1 MKKVLA
7 ILLALTMAL
16 SLCSTA
22 WATDGVVE
30 TEGEANSPVAQENGI
45 VVAEGEANA
54 PVVQEGATT
63 PTYVAQIGET
73 KYETLAAAVAAAGKG
88 AVITL
93 LGNCQGEGISV
104 AGDKDITIDFA
115 GYTYT
120 LTKGAGSKGTRTNG
134 FQLLMGSKVVMKNGK
149 VDIIADN
156 KTVEVADPEVS
167 GRLLNV
173 MRFVQ
178 SYADV
183 MLTNMVFDA
192 ANLYN
197 MQDYALSFNKGN
209 VLINGNTTVLNY
221 PDTKILFDS
230 CDGSWASSGVYST
243 DPVTAITIDTTGTLP
258 GKVAMGGGHLN
269 VNKGTVNVVL
279 DSNSPDLTVGKDANV
294 TLDLAG
300 KALTGPT
307 SDTITNNGTLTI
319 KDSSTAKTGK
329 INSAEG
335 KAPLNNSANVTV
347 EASAANALAVNNV
360 AGSNAAAKLG
370 DKTYIGEGAIQN
382 AAKSAQDKDT
392 LEIIQGS
399 VSLTGV
405 ASGVI
410 VSVASGA
417 SATVN
422 NTSVSAGTN
431 YTVPASGEASKNA
444 AKIGT
449 TEYRTL
455 AEAVAAANAG
465 DTITL
470 LNNVTLDSA
479 LVIKKDCKLDL
490 GGKTLSRTGGYV
502 LDIYSNVTITNGT
515 VNITGASSQKN
526 NTCAIWLN
534 DNAKLTVDSTAKI
547 TTTNDNNIGNFAIG
561 LDQSCNGAELIFN
574 GEINAANGITVNG
587 NIKAPKTNTLTI
599 NGKITA
605 TEHALYLAGNAAT
618 TVNSSAQLT
627 GNTGIEIR
635 AGKLNVAGGSVTS
648 KGTYTAAP
656 NGRGGTTEGAAIAV
670 AQHTTKQAIEVNIT
684 GGVIS
689 ADATGKAIAVSDPQG
704 NNLDNVKVNVKGGT
718 VNGAVLIEKNIAA
731 KKPASVTGGIFTD
744 NVTSLVPATTPI
756 AKITIGG
763 KTTFVVGAE
772 NIQNVAKTAKSGDVI
787 EITQGNVTL
796 TGIAGGVTVKT
807 PGDAA
812 ATVNGT
818 AVTAKAYPNGYTV
831 PTYTGGGTGGGF
843 PSSGTKKDDTKKD
856 IKSAT
861 TFDAGIALYVGM
873 SILSLTGTAAVIGKK
888 KEF

>member
-22 WATDGVVE
+22 WATEGAVE
-30 TEGEANSPVAQENGI
+30 TEGEANAPVAQETGT

-54 PVVQEGATT
+54 PVVQEGTTT
-63 PTYVAQIGET
+63 PTYVAQIGEI

-243 DPVTAITIDTTGTLP
+243 DPVTAITIDTTATLP

-279 DSNSPDLTVGKDANV
+279 DSNSPDLIVGKDANV

-392 LEIIQGS
+392 LEIIQGN

-422 NTSVSAGTN
+422 NTVVSTGS
-431 YTVPASGEASKNA
+431 YTVPASGTSTNA

-449 TEYRTL
+449 TEYQTL
-455 AEAVAAANAG
+455 AEAVAAANDG

-470 LNNVTLDSA
+470 LNNVTLTESLSIPAD
-479 LVIKKDCKLDL
+479 KKITLDL
-490 GGKTLSRTGGYV
+490 NSYKISAALKGPHMICNAGDLTITDSSAAKTGEIAKTGASTDYGYV
-502 LDIYSNVTITNGT
+502 IENHGTMVLKCCKISSTSAMSSAIENGWFTPSQNTSGKNSVMTIVDADVLSVNAAGGLYTVKNDDYGVMVINGGTFTNGT
-515 VNITGASSQKN
+515 AGAG
-526 NTCAIWLN
+526 AVLN
-534 DNAKLTVDSTAKI
+534 W
-547 TTTNDNNIGNFAIG
+547 ND
-561 LDQSCNGAELIFN
+561 
-574 GEINAANGITVNG
+574 
-587 NIKAPKTNTLTI
+587 LTI
-599 NGKITA
+599 NGGNFNGISAVRTLKSGDVAYEIGKTVIKNGVFNGKIDT
-605 TEHALYLAGNAAT
+605 LDNY
-618 TVNSSAQLT
+618 
-627 GNTGIEIR
+627 
-635 AGKLNVAGGSVTS
+635 S
-648 KGTYTAAP
+648 KGIT
-656 NGRGGTTEGAAIAV
+656 V
-670 AQHTTKQAIEVNIT
+670 EVT
-684 GGVIS
+684 GGV
-689 ADATGKAIAVSDPQG
+689 
-704 NNLDNVKVNVKGGT
+704 
-718 VNGAVLIEKNIAA
+718 
-731 KKPASVTGGIFTD
+731 FTD
-744 NVTSLVPATTPI
+744 DVTSRVPVTNPVTPI
-756 AKITIGG
+756 AKIKIGN

-807 PGDAA
+807 PGTAA
-812 ATVNGT
+812 ATVNGV

-856 IKSAT
+856 NIKSAT

>member
-30 TEGEANSPVAQENGI
+30 TEGEANAPVAQENGI

-54 PVVQEGATT
+54 PVVQEGAT
-63 PTYVAQIGET
+63 PVVVAKIGDT
-73 KYETLAAAVAAAGKG
+73 GYDTLEKAVR
-88 AVITL
+88 AVPDGGTITL
-93 LGNCQGEGISV
+93 TQNSAGPGI
-104 AGDKDITIDFA
+104 ATFRNPTGDQISAKSFTIDFKGCTYTIGFPA
-115 GYTYT
+115 VGSSGTESQAFHLEKTNAGTPNVTFKDGTINVDSTFTGAMVIQNYCNLTLDNMVIDSTAMARDGYT
-120 LTKGAGSKGTRTNG
+120 
-134 FQLLMGSKVVMKNGK
+134 
-149 VDIIADN
+149 
-156 KTVEVADPEVS
+156 
-167 GRLLNV
+167 
-173 MRFVQ
+173 
-178 SYADV
+178 
-183 MLTNMVFDA
+183 
-192 ANLYN
+192 
-197 MQDYALSFNKGN
+197 LSNN
-209 VLINGNTTVLNY
+209 NGNTTINH
-221 PDTKILFDS
+221 TKINAKLTDVAFDVYGGM
-230 CDGSWASSGVYST
+230 GSYG
-243 DPVTAITIDTTGTLP
+243 DVT
-258 GKVAMGGGHLN
+258 
-269 VNKGTVNVVL
+269 
-279 DSNSPDLTVGKDANV
+279 
-294 TLDLAG
+294 
-300 KALTGPT
+300 
-307 SDTITNNGTLTI
+307 
-319 KDSSTAKTGK
+319 
-329 INSAEG
+329 
-335 KAPLNNSANVTV
+335 VTV
-347 EASAANALAVNNV
+347 ENGSVINGKVEVTRDNTTNTARNKLVVTDGTFRGEVTVKGNDNTSASITGGIFVNDVSAFSGDNAVLKFTTKDSTKSSYIVGTNNITQAASTANA
-360 AGSNAAAKLG
+360 G
-370 DKTYIGEGAIQN
+370 
-382 AAKSAQDKDT
+382 DT
-392 LEIIQGS
+392 LEVAKGD
-399 VSLTGV
+399 VTLTGV
-405 ASGVI
+405 ASGVT
-410 VSVASGA
+410 VAVASGA

-422 NTSVSAGTN
+422 NTVVSTGS

-455 AEAVAAANAG
+455 AEAVAAAKAG
-465 DTITL
+465 DTIEL

-526 NTCAIWLN
+526 NTCAIWVN

-656 NGRGGTTEGAAIAV
+656 NGKGGTTEGAAIAV

-718 VNGAVLIEKNIAA
+718 VNGTVLIEKNIAA

-756 AKITIGG
+756 AKVTIGG

-807 PGDAA
+807 PGTAA